1 MYERLWYELVGKLFQ
16 KFYLLVQIKKIE
28 TQNKW
33 IENGLLLTS
42 FASIGG
48 IFKYVECSILFG
60 WILLFINGFRL
71 IKSKF
76 MVSDSELSAL
86 KSSLEFYI
94 DHTRKLEKLWR
105 EVKKEKI
112 DDDEAESQLDAL
124 KDDERVMMKIN
135 KHEMLERKEPMN
147 SKALELSKQQL
158 NIIKNG

>member
-1 MYERLWYELVGKLFQ
+1 
-16 KFYLLVQIKKIE
+16 
-28 TQNKW
+28 
-33 IENGLLLTS
+33 
-42 FASIGG
+42 
-48 IFKYVECSILFG
+48 
-60 WILLFINGFRL
+60 
-71 IKSKF
+71 

>member
-1 MYERLWYELVGKLFQ
+1 MYERLWYELVEKLFQ

-48 IFKYVECSILFG
+48 IFKYVEFSILFG

-112 DDDEAESQLDAL
+112 DDEEAERQLDAL

-135 KHEMLERKEPMN
+135 KHEILERKEPMN
-147 SKALELSKQQL
+147 SKALELFEQQL